1 MFEPLELVESE
12 SSDSFYPKMTH
23 FIRKMKGKSSKTQKE
38 NSGKMMAVFDK
49 YLVAGGG

>member
-1 MFEPLELVESE
+1 V
-12 SSDSFYPKMTH
+12 TH
-23 FIRKMKGKSSKTQKE
+23 LTRKKKRKSSKTQKE

>member
-1 MFEPLELVESE
+1 MTH
-12 SSDSFYPKMTH
+12 YPK
-23 FIRKMKGKSSKTQKE
+23 KEKKKSSKSQKE